1 MTNNISSLA
10 VMVVLGVSVFLGM
23 FTFMADLETSGYN
36 ITTPTESEDDVN
48 TLFEDMNKTATDIES
63 TLTGEQAWFQTLYSI
78 FFRLPNTAITSLST
92 MANSAGKL
100 MSISMGE
107 ESSLPIPSWIPSMM
121 LIMIGLIVTFTLI
134 YLILGRRP

>member
-1 MTNNISSLA
+1 MTNISSLA
-10 VMVVLGVSVFLGM
+10 MMVVMGVSVFLGM

-36 ITTPTESEDDVN
+36 ITTPTESEEDVN

-78 FFRLPNTAITSLST
+78 FFRLPNTAISSLST

-107 ESSLPIPSWIPSMM
+107 ESSLPIPTWIPSML
-121 LIMIGLIVTFTLI
+121 LIMIGLIVTFTLV